1 MIERYLT
8 KNLTVRKDME
18 DWLLWH
24 TLEHEYSKP
33 YSGQPFGINKN
44 TTLELVEES
53 EYKRLKELLNQM
65 NINDNRS
72 QQVL

>member
-1 MIERYLT
+1 
-8 KNLTVRKDME
+8 
-18 DWLLWH
+18 
-24 TLEHEYSKP
+24 LEHEYAKP

>member
-1 MIERYLT
+1 MIQ
-8 KNLTVRKDME
+8 KQSIIRK
-18 DWLLWH
+18 
-24 TLEHEYSKP
+24 
-33 YSGQPFGINKN
+33 FNKN

-65 NINDNRS
+65 NINDNIS